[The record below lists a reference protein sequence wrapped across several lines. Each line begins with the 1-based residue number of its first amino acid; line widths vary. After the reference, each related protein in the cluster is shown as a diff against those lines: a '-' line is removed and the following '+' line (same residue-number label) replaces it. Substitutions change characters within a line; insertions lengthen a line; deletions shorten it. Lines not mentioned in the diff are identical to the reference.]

1 MDYTPQL
8 EAYKVLVNQLV
19 GSKVSEDSIDPT
31 DVAAIGIQLADLL
44 IPILNTIND
53 FGIDGGTLPPDNAD
67 GNNLD
72 LYVQGGT
79 SIIFWRKRN
88 GIWQPEAGVELGIQ
102 IVDGNINLQASV
114 VDYVITVSAG
124 SWGINNTIYSKAVQ
138 TQFTISDPDLN
149 FDRIDTVTANTAG
162 DILLL
167 IGTASINP
175 TPVDLPDNSVV
186 VSYVYVPSESSGN
199 LPYIA
204 DSNASPST
212 IISDTTVSLTQTWSS
227 YKINRIP
234 QPWTNEPTPL
244 YGVRWKE
251 IDGVFYEFFS
261 LVVDNVSE
269 PSLTSS
275 ASWFKTTLKGYP
287 NVYNSSNNY
296 NSGVY
301 VTGDA
306 NSKIYRSKVS
316 GNQGHTPSGG
326 ITTDWWE
333 YIGNYI
339 GFYQESGL
347 YNIGDFVIHAADGNQ
362 TYYSLKDNNEDP
374 LTAIGGS
381 TWQLIGFVQ
390 QDIPDAKTTLTFSQ
404 SDLVEEYEG
413 AYYLPFTMPTGK
425 TFVNCEIFSAGN
437 YRYLSADL
445 LSKQSAWPTHRLS
458 GFDNNDAQTITLTFI

>member
-186 VSYVYVPSESSGN
+186 VSYVYVPSEASDN

-275 ASWFKTTLKGYP
+275 ASWFKTDFKGLASQFD
-287 NVYNSSNNY
+287 NSTTYNAGTY
-296 NSGVY
+296 I
-301 VTGDA
+301 TGDA
-306 NSKIYRSKVS
+306 NKKVYRSKVS
-316 GNQGHTPSGG
+316 NNTGNTPSGG
-326 ITTDWWE
+326 ITNEFWQ
-333 YIGNYI
+333 YIGNYRGRYFA
-339 GFYQESGL
+339 GFYNL
-347 YNIGDFVIHAADGNQ
+347 GDFVYVLEDGNQ
-362 TYYSLKDNNEDP
+362 TYYSLKAENEDP

-381 TWQLIGFVQ
+381 TWQLIGFVKEE
-390 QDIPDAKTTLTFSQ
+390 IPDSKTVLTFTQ
-404 SDLVEEYEG
+404 SDLVLEYEG
-413 AYYLPFTMPTGK
+413 AYYLPFNMPAGK
-425 TFVNCEIFSAGN
+425 TFVNCEILSAGN